1 MKPNRIVVTI
11 ILAAAVFA
19 GLPFIVDAE
28 SSYLVFFLFL
38 TFINITLVQGW
49 NLVGGYAG
57 QVSLGQHAFF
67 GLGAYITAITWLRG
81 FTGYFDP
88 VAMILSGLG
97 AAILAVG
104 VGIPLLSKLRG
115 DYFALGTLGLGE
127 ILRVIFTQGG
137 TLTGGPVGLLL
148 PSGVYE
154 SMKPYY
160 FTSLGL
166 AVLTTIAIYFI
177 VKSRI
182 GMALTATRDDEVAA
196 EASGIYTLK
205 YKVLAF
211 SVGAFMTGLGG
222 SLQAYYL
229 FHIHP
234 AGFFSLKWALYPIL
248 MCLMGGAGTIL
259 GPVIGAFFLTGVF
272 ELVSIWIPEGHPI
285 FSGGLIIAVMLFLP
299 DGLVRLRLRSIIGK
313 KGEKKGGE
321 EREKLS
327 FGKPR

>member
-1 MKPNRIVVTI
+1 MKPNKMVLTT
-11 ILAAAVFA
+11 ILAMIVLS
-19 GLPFIVDAE
+19 GLPFVVDSE
-28 SSYLVFFLFL
+28 TSYLVFFLFV
-38 TFINITLVQGW
+38 TFINITIAQGW

-88 VAMILSGLG
+88 LAMILSGLG
-97 AAILAVG
+97 AAILAIG

-127 ILRVIFTQGG
+127 ILRVMFTQGG

-148 PSGVYE
+148 PSRVYE

-160 FTSLGL
+160 FISLGL
-166 AVLTTIAIYFI
+166 AAFATIAIYTI
-177 VKSRI
+177 VKSHI
-182 GMALTATRDDEVAA
+182 GKALIATRDDEVAA
-196 EASGIYTLK
+196 EASGIHTLR

-211 SVGAFMTGLGG
+211 SVGAFLTGLGG
-222 SLQAYYL
+222 SLQAYYQ

-234 AGFFSLKWALYPIL
+234 AGFFNLKWALYPIL
-248 MCLMGGAGTIL
+248 MSLMGGAGTTL

-272 ELVSIWIPEGHPI
+272 ELVNIWLPESHPI
-285 FSGGLIIAVMLFLP
+285 FSGGLIVAVMLFLP
-299 DGLVRLRLRSIIGK
+299 NGLIRLRL
-313 KGEKKGGE
+313 KGSLARNR
-321 EREKLS
+321 REV
-327 FGKPR
+327 G

>member
-1 MKPNRIVVTI
+1 MKPNKMVLTTVLAMIVFT
-11 ILAAAVFA
+11 
-19 GLPFIVDAE
+19 GLPFVVDSE
-28 SSYLVFFLFL
+28 SSYLVFFLFV
-38 TFINITLVQGW
+38 TFSNITIVQGW

-57 QVSLGQHAFF
+57 QISLGQHAFF

-88 VAMILSGLG
+88 LAMILSGIG
-97 AAILAVG
+97 AAILAIG

-127 ILRVIFTQGG
+127 ILRVMFTQGG
-137 TLTGGPVGLLL
+137 TLTGGSVGLLL
-148 PSGVYE
+148 PSRVYE

-160 FTSLGL
+160 FISLGL
-166 AVLTTIAIYFI
+166 AAFATIAIYYI

-182 GMALTATRDDEVAA
+182 GKALIATRDDELAA

-211 SVGAFMTGLGG
+211 SVGAFLTGLGG

-248 MCLMGGAGTIL
+248 MSLMGGAGTIL

-272 ELVSIWIPEGHPI
+272 ELVNIWLPEGHPI
-285 FSGGLIIAVMLFLP
+285 FSGGLIVAVMLFLP
-299 DGLVRLRLRSIIGK
+299 NGLIRLRLKRIIGK
-313 KGEKKGGE
+313 KE
-321 EREKLS
+321 ER
-327 FGKPR
+327 R

>member
-1 MKPNRIVVTI
+1 MKPKKMAATT
-11 ILAAAVFA
+11 ILATVLLT
-19 GLPFIVDAE
+19 GLPFIVDSE
-28 SSYLVFFLFL
+28 SSYLVFFLFV
-38 TFINITLVQGW
+38 TFINITVVQGW

-88 VAMILSGLG
+88 LAMILSGLG
-97 AAILAVG
+97 AAILAIG

-127 ILRVIFTQGG
+127 ILRVMFTQGG
-137 TLTGGPVGLLL
+137 TLTGGSVGLLL

-160 FTSLGL
+160 FVSLGL
-166 AVLTTIAIYFI
+166 AAFATLAVYFV
-177 VKSRI
+177 VKSHT
-182 GMALTATRDDEVAA
+182 GMALIATRDDEIAA
-196 EASGIYTLK
+196 ETTGVDTLK

-211 SVGAFMTGLGG
+211 SVSAFITGLGG

-248 MCLMGGAGTIL
+248 MSLMGGAGTIF
-259 GPVIGAFFLTGVF
+259 GPILGAFFLTGVF
-272 ELVSIWIPEGHPI
+272 ELVNIWLPEAHPI
-285 FSGGLIIAVMLFLP
+285 FSGGLIVAVMLFLP
-299 DGLVRLRLRSIIGK
+299 NGLIRLRLKRSFSK
-313 KGEKKGGE
+313 KGERKEVK
-321 EREKLS
+321 
-327 FGKPR
+327 

>member
-1 MKPNRIVVTI
+1 
-11 ILAAAVFA
+11 
-19 GLPFIVDAE
+19 
-28 SSYLVFFLFL
+28 
-38 TFINITLVQGW
+38 
-49 NLVGGYAG
+49 
-57 QVSLGQHAFF
+57 
-67 GLGAYITAITWLRG
+67 LGAYITAITWLRG

-88 VAMILSGLG
+88 LAMILSGIG
-97 AAILAVG
+97 AAILAIG

-137 TLTGGPVGLLL
+137 TLTGGSVGLLL
-148 PSGVYE
+148 PSRVYE

-160 FTSLGL
+160 FISLGL
-166 AVLTTIAIYFI
+166 AALATIAIYYI
-177 VKSRI
+177 VRSRI
-182 GMALTATRDDEVAA
+182 GKALIATRDDEVAA

-211 SVGAFMTGLGG
+211 SMGAFLTGLGG

-248 MCLMGGAGTIL
+248 MSIMGGAGTIL

-272 ELVSIWIPEGHPI
+272 ELVNIWLPEGHPI
-285 FSGGLIIAVMLFLP
+285 FSGGLIVAVMLFLP
-299 DGLVRLRLRSIIGK
+299 NGLIRLRLKRVIGK
-313 KGEKKGGE
+313 KGERRGGAI
-321 EREKLS
+321 KD
-327 FGKPR
+327 

>member
-1 MKPNRIVVTI
+1 MIPKKMVLTT
-11 ILAAAVFA
+11 ILAMIVFS
-19 GLPFIVDAE
+19 GLPFIVDSE
-28 SSYLVFFLFL
+28 SSYLVFFLFV
-38 TFINITLVQGW
+38 TFINITIVQGW

-81 FTGYFDP
+81 LTGYFDP
-88 VAMILSGLG
+88 LAMILSGFG
-97 AAILAVG
+97 AAILAIG

-137 TLTGGPVGLLL
+137 TLTGGSVGLLL
-148 PSGVYE
+148 PSRVYE

-160 FTSLGL
+160 FISLGL
-166 AVLTTIAIYFI
+166 AAFATIAIYYI
-177 VKSRI
+177 VRSRI
-182 GMALTATRDDEVAA
+182 GKALIATRDDEVAA

-211 SVGAFMTGLGG
+211 SVGAFLTGLGG

-234 AGFFSLKWALYPIL
+234 AGFFNLKWALYPIL
-248 MCLMGGAGTIL
+248 MSIMGGAGTIL

-272 ELVSIWIPEGHPI
+272 ELVNIWLPEGHPI
-285 FSGGLIIAVMLFLP
+285 FSGGLIVAVMLFLP
-299 DGLVRLRLRSIIGK
+299 NGLIRLRLKRIIGK

-321 EREKLS
+321 IKD
-327 FGKPR
+327 

>member
-1 MKPNRIVVTI
+1 V
-11 ILAAAVFA
+11 A
-19 GLPFIVDAE
+19 
-28 SSYLVFFLFL
+28 
-38 TFINITLVQGW
+38 FINIAIVQGW
-49 NLVGGYAG
+49 NLIGGYTG

-67 GLGAYITAITWLRG
+67 GLGAYITAITWIRG

-88 VAMILSGLG
+88 LAMILSGLG
-97 AAILAVG
+97 SAILAIG
-104 VGIPLLSKLRG
+104 IGIPLLSKLRG

-127 ILRVIFTQGG
+127 ILRVMFTQGG
-137 TLTGGPVGLLL
+137 TLTGGSVGLLL

-166 AVLTTIAIYFI
+166 AAFATIVVSSMI
-177 VKSRI
+177 KSRV
-182 GMALTATRDDEVAA
+182 GMALIATRDDEVAA
-196 EASGIYTLK
+196 EASGVDTLK

-248 MCLMGGAGTIL
+248 ISLLGGAGTIL
-259 GPVIGAFFLTGVF
+259 GPVIGVFFLTGVF
-272 ELVSIWIPEGHPI
+272 ELVNIWLPESHPI
-285 FSGGLIIAVMLFLP
+285 FSGGLIVAVMLFLP
-299 DGLVRLRLRSIIGK
+299 DGLIRLSPGRILGK
-313 KGEKKGGE
+313 
-321 EREKLS
+321 REKR
-327 FGKPR
+327 KEVIRRKD